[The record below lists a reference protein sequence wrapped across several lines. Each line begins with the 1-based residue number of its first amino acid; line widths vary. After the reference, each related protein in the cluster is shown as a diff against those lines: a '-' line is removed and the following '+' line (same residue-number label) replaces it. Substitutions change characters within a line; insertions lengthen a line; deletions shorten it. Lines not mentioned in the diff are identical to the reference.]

1 MVMFNAEIIGFIAG
15 IVVASSLIPQT
26 IKSWKTKSTSD
37 ISIAWMLINLSGQTL
52 WIIYGFLISS
62 ISLIVMSSITLA
74 LAISLLILKI
84 KHG

>member
-1 MVMFNAEIIGFIAG
+1 MMNVEVVGFIAG
-15 IVVASSLIPQT
+15 LLVAISVFPQVY
-26 IKSWKTKSTSD
+26 KSWKTKSTSD

>member
-1 MVMFNAEIIGFIAG
+1 MINPEVLGFVAG
-15 IVVASSLIPQT
+15 IFVACSLIPQT

-37 ISIAWMLINLSGQTL
+37 ISIAWMLINLSGQAL
-52 WIIYGFLISS
+52 WIVYGLMIKSP
-62 ISLIVMSSITLA
+62 SLIIMSGITLA